1 MDRLDD
7 ALLADPVVPAKRR
20 LTVGLA
26 RNEAERRA
34 AQKLRWRVFAE
45 ELGARLATPE
55 PGVDRD
61 EFDAHCEHLL
71 VRDGN
76 EVVGTYRILSPKGA
90 REVGAWYSEG
100 EFDLRRLEAIRG
112 RMAELGRSCID
123 ARYRTGGVIALLWAA
138 IARHVIARGYEYL
151 CGCASMCALDGG
163 AGAAQFFQ
171 ETRTTASM
179 APEQYHVHP
188 LRPLPALDAG
198 SAVEKARVPPLLRG
212 YLRCGAYVCGEP
224 AWDPEFRTAD
234 FFMLLPVAELK
245 ERYARHFLGVRAPA
259 AQAA

>member
-7 ALLADPVVPAKRR
+7 ALLADPVGPAKRR

-71 VRDGN
+71 VRDGD

-151 CGCASMCALDGG
+151 CGCASMSALDGG
-163 AGAAQFFQ
+163 AGAAEFFLG
-171 ETRTTASM
+171 TSTAENM
-179 APEQYHVHP
+179 APEQYRVHP
-188 LRPLPALDAG
+188 LRPLPAALDADG
-198 SAVEKARVPPLLRG
+198 GVEKTRVPPLLRG

-224 AWDPEFRTAD
+224 AWDPEFNTAD
-234 FFMLLPVAELK
+234 FFMLLPVARLH
-245 ERYARHFLGVRAPA
+245 ERYARHFFGKA
-259 AQAA
+259 AA